1 MVEKR
6 CPDCERV
13 QSAVRF
19 HSDVRRADGLAFY
32 CKSCAAFRSEKS
44 RRGRGI
50 SPRRLPPSEVA
61 DGSKWCPDCAQIK
74 PADDFPRTRANSVT
88 GLHTYCKP
96 CHNVRG
102 KLSKEKVGGS
112 RTYHL
117 KRRYGITA
125 ADADAMHA
133 EQDGLCAI
141 CRVAPAAHV
150 DHDHA
155 TGKVRGLLCFNCN
168 GGLGQFKDRID
179 VLESAVAYLTA
190 HTDGATTSPAADSP
204 SLEYRWPRVIELF
217 PYHGRS
223 IEVERWRHTARA

>member
-1 MVEKR
+1 M
-6 CPDCERV
+6 
-13 QSAVRF
+13 
-19 HSDVRRADGLAFY
+19 DGLAFY
-32 CKSCAAFRSEKS
+32 CKSCAALRSEKS

-125 ADADAMHA
+125 ADADAMLA
-133 EQDGLCAI
+133 EQGGLCAI

-179 VLESAVAYLTA
+179 VLDSAVVYLKA
-190 HTDGATTSPAADSP
+190 HSNAAPALPAREQAPPPDLKP
-204 SLEYRWPRVIELF
+204 PRVIELF
-217 PYHGRS
+217 PYRGPE
-223 IEVERWRHTARA
+223 IETERLRHAAGA